1 MGSAPDGIV
10 IRRAVRED
18 APALLELIQALAR
31 YERLQPPD
39 ETARERLV
47 EHGWGDT
54 PRFEAWLA
62 EVNGRAVAYAIV
74 FETYSTFLARPTLY
88 LEDIFVLP
96 EARRQGVGIRLF
108 ARIARLALERGC
120 GRMEWACLH
129 WNEPGLRFYER
140 VGAVSLDEWRLFRLL
155 PEQIAVLEQPD
166 Q

>member
-1 MGSAPDGIV
+1 M

-31 YERLQPPD
+31 YERLEPPD
-39 ETARERLV
+39 EAARRRLV
-47 EHGWGDT
+47 EHGWGQA

-96 EARRQGVGIRLF
+96 EARRQGVGMRLF
-108 ARIARLALERGC
+108 TRIAHLAVERGC

-140 VGAVSLDEWRLFRLL
+140 VGAVPLDEWRLFRLL
-155 PEQIAVLEQPD
+155 PGQVAAPEQWD
-166 Q
+166 QSDG